1 MSDKISVRR
10 YTYKLENGSPNE
22 VEAVLLAYGSC
33 GWKTVE
39 VVLPEE
45 GFPTHIIFEW
55 DKEGIPFYP
64 MVNFS

>member
-1 MSDKISVRR
+1 MFQ
-10 YTYKLENGSPNE
+10 YTYKLEKGNLNE
-22 VEAVLLAYGSC
+22 VESVLFAYETH

-55 DKEGIPFYP
+55 TKDGTPFYP
-64 MVNFS
+64 NVNFY